1 MQPYTIERRS
11 GVDRRQL
18 TLSAF
23 FHGARNPRRRIG
35 RRSSDLYPVIDW
47 HLPRVLALVFSI
59 LLLSVLDGVFTLA
72 LIANG
77 AREINPVMALFVP
90 HNPLAFAI
98 AKLALTGG
106 GVCVLVACSRMRLFH
121 SVPGEI
127 FLYAALAGYVT
138 LICYQ
143 LRLLAQVPMSII

>member
-1 MQPYTIERRS
+1 VQPYTIERRS

-35 RRSSDLYPVIDW
+35 RRSTDRYPVIDL
-47 HLPRVLALVFSI
+47 HSPRVLALVVSI
-59 LLLSVLDGVFTLA
+59 LVLCVLDGVFTLA

-77 AREINPVMALFVP
+77 ARELNPVMALFVP
-90 HNPLAFAI
+90 HNPFGFAV
-98 AKLALTGG
+98 AKLALTGI
-106 GVCVLVACSRMRLFH
+106 GVCVLVACSRMRLFRG
-121 SVPGEI
+121 VPGEA
-127 FLYAALAGYVT
+127 FLYAALAAYVT

-143 LRLLAQVPMSII
+143 LRLLAEIPVPIV

>member
-35 RRSSDLYPVIDW
+35 RRSTDRYPVIDL
-47 HLPRVLALVFSI
+47 HSPRVLALVVSI
-59 LLLSVLDGVFTLA
+59 LVLCVLDGVFTLA

-77 AREINPVMALFVP
+77 ARELNPVMALFVP
-90 HNPLAFAI
+90 HNPFGFAV
-98 AKLALTGG
+98 AKLALTGI
-106 GVCVLVACSRMRLFH
+106 GVCVLVACSRMRLFRG
-121 SVPGEI
+121 VPGEA
-127 FLYAALAGYVT
+127 FLYAALAAYVT

-143 LRLLAQVPMSII
+143 LRLLAEIPVPIV